1 MKIMI
6 VEDCISQN
14 YLYSHLIQKL
24 GYYTISAINGKDA
37 INKLE
42 RSKIDDSLPDLILL
56 DLRMPIMNGFEFINK
71 IKKDHKYKYFKD
83 IPILICTSLED
94 KPKLKPIKKYIV
106 DCLFKNS
113 MKDIRV
119 RLSNTLNSILF

>member
-6 VEDCISQN
+6 VEDSVSQN
-14 YLYSHLIQKL
+14 YLYSHFIQKL

-42 RSKIDDSLPDLILL
+42 RSKLENSLPDLILL

-71 IKKDHKYKYFKD
+71 VKKDHKYKDFKN
-83 IPILICTSLED
+83 IPILLCTSFED
-94 KPKLKPIKKYIV
+94 KPKLKPIRKYIR
-106 DCLFKNS
+106 DCIFKNS
-113 MKDIRV
+113 VKDIRV
-119 RLSNTLNSILF
+119 KLSNALNAILI